1 MGIDEWTVEVGAL
14 TLSGDE
20 VPSGSCELDLSNL
33 KFTSHLFR
41 APKWRDMDNGGPG
54 ELLRILRDGHPRT
67 RADLAGLTGLGR
79 AAISSRLEPLLGVG
93 LVAPVSDAPST
104 GGRPSARLA
113 FNPGARL
120 AAAANVGAT
129 HATVA
134 LTDLSGRI
142 LLKTTEP
149 LEISCG
155 PETVLDWL
163 ATTLQ
168 GHLKTMKRPTTDI
181 IAVGIGLPGPVE
193 HSTGKPTSPP
203 IMPGWDGFD
212 VPAYVQQTFDAP
224 VLVDNDVNIMA
235 LGERATRWPNED
247 NMIFLKVATGIG
259 SGVISGGI
267 LQRGAAGVA
276 GDVGHIAVSKAAGI
290 QCHCGKTA
298 CLEAIAGAPAIA
310 AHLRKN
316 GLKAIT
322 GNDVVSLVRSGD
334 LAAIQAVRQ
343 AGRDI
348 GEMLNMC
355 VSLINP
361 SLIVVGGSLAQSGE
375 HLIAGIRETVYAR
388 STPLATQHLNI
399 TQSETGPEAGVV
411 GASILA
417 IEHALAPQRIND
429 LSTTLHSGRHQNTDD
444 LQKVEHVAQTSRPL
458 RDAVA
463 KQLHDALP

>member
-1 MGIDEWTVEVGAL
+1 
-14 TLSGDE
+14 
-20 VPSGSCELDLSNL
+20 
-33 KFTSHLFR
+33 
-41 APKWRDMDNGGPG
+41 MDNGGPG
-54 ELLRILRDGHPRT
+54 ELLHIMRDGRPRS
-67 RADLAGLTGLGR
+67 RADLAGMTGLGR
-79 AAISSRLEPLLGVG
+79 AAISSRLEALLELG
-93 LVAPVSDAPST
+93 LVVPVSDAAST

-113 FNPGARL
+113 FNPGAKL
-120 AAAANVGAT
+120 AAAAEVGAT

-142 LLKTTEP
+142 LLETTER

-155 PETVLDWL
+155 PEAVLDWL
-163 ATTLQ
+163 AMTLQ
-168 GHLKTMKRPTTDI
+168 GHLKTLRRPTTDI

-212 VPAYVQQTFDAP
+212 VPAYVQQTFDVP
-224 VLVDNDVNIMA
+224 VLVDNDVNLMA
-235 LGERATRWPNED
+235 LGERAIRWPNED

-276 GDVGHIAVSKAAGI
+276 GDVGHIAISRAAGI
-290 QCHCGKTA
+290 QCRCGKTA
-298 CLEAIAGAPAIA
+298 CLEAIAGAPAVA
-310 AHLRKN
+310 AQLREN
-316 GLKAIT
+316 GPEATT

-355 VSLINP
+355 VSFINP

-417 IEHALAPQRIND
+417 VEHALAPHRVND
-429 LSTTLHSGRHQNTDD
+429 LATRQHPGGHEDTDG
-444 LQKVEHVAQTSRPL
+444 LQKVEDVARTSQPL
-458 RDAVA
+458 RDVTAT
-463 KQLHDALP
+463 QLEDAFP

>member
-1 MGIDEWTVEVGAL
+1 
-14 TLSGDE
+14 
-20 VPSGSCELDLSNL
+20 
-33 KFTSHLFR
+33 
-41 APKWRDMDNGGPG
+41 MDNGGPG
-54 ELLRILRDGHPRT
+54 ELLHILRDGRPRT

-79 AAISSRLEPLLGVG
+79 AAISSRLEPLLKLG
-93 LVAPVSDAPST
+93 LVAPVSGAPST

-120 AAAANVGAT
+120 AAAADVGAT
-129 HATVA
+129 HATMA
-134 LTDLSGRI
+134 LTDLAGRV
-142 LLKTTEP
+142 LVEATER

-155 PETVLDWL
+155 PEPVLDWL
-163 ATTLQ
+163 AMTLT
-168 GHLKTMKRPTTDI
+168 GHLQALKRPAADI

-193 HSTGKPTSPP
+193 HSTGKPISPP

-212 VPAYVQQTFDAP
+212 VPAYIQQTFDVP
-224 VLVDNDVNIMA
+224 VLVDNDVNLMA
-235 LGERATRWPNED
+235 LGERATRWPDED

-259 SGVISGGI
+259 SGVVSGGI

-276 GDVGHIAVSKAAGI
+276 GDVGHIAVSRGAGI
-290 QCHCGKTA
+290 LCRCGKSA

-310 AHLRKN
+310 AQLREN
-316 GLKAIT
+316 GLEAST

-355 VSLINP
+355 VSFINP

-411 GASILA
+411 GASLLA
-417 IEHALAPQRIND
+417 IEHALAPHRVND
-429 LSTTLHSGRHQNTDD
+429 LATTLNSGKPEETHD
-444 LQKVEHVAQTSRPL
+444 LQKVEHTAQTSPPL
-458 RDAVA
+458 RDTAA
-463 KQLHDALP
+463 KQLQDAFP

>member
-1 MGIDEWTVEVGAL
+1 
-14 TLSGDE
+14 
-20 VPSGSCELDLSNL
+20 
-33 KFTSHLFR
+33 
-41 APKWRDMDNGGPG
+41 MDNGDAG
-54 ELLRILRDGHPRT
+54 ELLRILRDGRPRT
-67 RADLAGLTGLGR
+67 RADLAGITGLGR
-79 AAISSRLEPLLGVG
+79 AAISSRLEALLERG
-93 LVAPVSDAPST
+93 LVAPVSDAAST

-120 AAAANVGAT
+120 VAAADIGAT

-134 LTDLSGRI
+134 LTDLSGKI
-142 LLKTTEP
+142 LLGATER
-149 LEISCG
+149 LEISSG

-163 ATTLQ
+163 AMTLQ
-168 GHLKTMKRPTTDI
+168 GHLKTMERRATDI
-181 IAVGIGLPGPVE
+181 IAFGIGLPGPVE

-212 VPAYVQQTFDAP
+212 VPAYVRQTLDVP
-224 VLVDNDVNIMA
+224 VLVDNDVNLMA

-276 GDVGHIAVSKAAGI
+276 GDVGHIAVSRGAGI
-290 QCHCGKTA
+290 QCRCGKTA
-298 CLEAIAGAPAIA
+298 CLEAIAGAPAVA
-310 AHLRKN
+310 ARLREN
-316 GLKAIT
+316 GLEAIT
-322 GNDVVSLVRSGD
+322 ANDVVALVRSGD

-417 IEHALAPQRIND
+417 VEHVLAPHRVND
-429 LSTTLHSGRHQNTDD
+429 LANRLHSERPEDTHRV
-444 LQKVEHVAQTSRPL
+444 QKVEHVAQVSQPL
-458 RDAVA
+458 PDVLD
-463 KQLHDALP
+463 KQLQDTFP

>member
-1 MGIDEWTVEVGAL
+1 
-14 TLSGDE
+14 
-20 VPSGSCELDLSNL
+20 
-33 KFTSHLFR
+33 
-41 APKWRDMDNGGPG
+41 MDNGGAG
-54 ELLRILRDGHPRT
+54 ELLRILRDGRPRT
-67 RADLAGLTGLGR
+67 RADLAGITGLGR
-79 AAISSRLEPLLGVG
+79 AAISSRLESLLELG
-93 LVAPVSDAPST
+93 LVVPVSDAAST

-120 AAAANVGAT
+120 VVAADVGAT

-142 LLKTTEP
+142 LLETTER

-155 PETVLDWL
+155 PEAVLDWL
-163 ATTLQ
+163 AMTLQ
-168 GHLKTMKRPTTDI
+168 GHLKAVKRPATDI

-212 VPAYVQQTFDAP
+212 VPAYVQQTFAVP

-235 LGERATRWPNED
+235 LGERAARWPNED

-259 SGVISGGI
+259 SGVISGGT

-276 GDVGHIAVSKAAGI
+276 GDVGHIAVSNAAGI
-290 QCHCGKTA
+290 QCRCGKIA
-298 CLEAIAGAPAIA
+298 CLEAIAGAPAVA
-310 AHLRKN
+310 AHLREN
-316 GLKAIT
+316 GLEAT
-322 GNDVVSLVRSGD
+322 TANDVVSLVRSGD

-355 VSLINP
+355 VSLVNP

-375 HLIAGIRETVYAR
+375 HLIAGIREMVYSR

-417 IEHALAPQRIND
+417 IEYALAPQRVSD
-429 LSTTLHSGRHQNTDD
+429 LAATLHPGGRQNTDR
-444 LQKVEHVAQTSRPL
+444 QKVERVVPASQPSL
-458 RDAVA
+458 RDSVA
-463 KQLHDALP
+463 S

>member
-1 MGIDEWTVEVGAL
+1 MNSGGA
-14 TLSGDE
+14 
-20 VPSGSCELDLSNL
+20 
-33 KFTSHLFR
+33 
-41 APKWRDMDNGGPG
+41 G
-54 ELLRILRDGHPRT
+54 ELLRILRDGRPRT
-67 RADLAGLTGLGR
+67 RADLAGITGLGR
-79 AAISSRLEPLLGVG
+79 AAISSRLEPLLELG
-93 LVAPVSDAPST
+93 LVVPVSDAAST

-120 AAAANVGAT
+120 VAAADIGAT
-129 HATVA
+129 HVTVA
-134 LTDLSGRI
+134 LTDLSGKI
-142 LLKTTEP
+142 LLGTTER
-149 LEISCG
+149 LEIARG
-155 PETVLDWL
+155 PEAVLDWL
-163 ATTLQ
+163 AITLQ
-168 GHLKTMKRPTTDI
+168 GHVEKVKRPATDV

-193 HSTGKPTSPP
+193 HSTGRPTSPP

-212 VPAYVQQTFDAP
+212 VPAYIQRTFDVP

-247 NMIFLKVATGIG
+247 NMLFIKVATGIG
-259 SGVISGGI
+259 SGVISGGV

-290 QCHCGKTA
+290 QCRCGKTA
-298 CLEAIAGAPAIA
+298 CLEAIAGAPAVA
-310 AHLRKN
+310 AHLREK
-316 GLKAIT
+316 GLEAAT
-322 GNDVVSLVRSGD
+322 GNDVVSLVRSGH

-375 HLIAGIRETVYAR
+375 HLIAGIREMVYTR

-399 TQSETGPEAGVV
+399 TQSETGAEAGVV

-417 IEHALAPQRIND
+417 IDYALAPQRV
-429 LSTTLHSGRHQNTDD
+429 RHLAAT
-444 LQKVEHVAQTSRPL
+444 VASPARPSPH
-458 RDAVA
+458 DAVTN
-463 KQLHDALP
+463 

>member
-1 MGIDEWTVEVGAL
+1 MNSGGA
-14 TLSGDE
+14 
-20 VPSGSCELDLSNL
+20 
-33 KFTSHLFR
+33 
-41 APKWRDMDNGGPG
+41 G
-54 ELLRILRDGHPRT
+54 ELLRILRDGRPRT
-67 RADLAGLTGLGR
+67 RADLAGITGLGR
-79 AAISSRLEPLLGVG
+79 AAISSRLEPLLELG
-93 LVAPVSDAPST
+93 LVVPVSDAAST

-120 AAAANVGAT
+120 VAAADIGAT
-129 HATVA
+129 HVTVA
-134 LTDLSGRI
+134 LTDLSGKI
-142 LLKTTEP
+142 LLGTTER
-149 LEISCG
+149 LEIARG
-155 PETVLDWL
+155 PEAVLDWL
-163 ATTLQ
+163 AITLQ
-168 GHLKTMKRPTTDI
+168 GHVEKVKRPATDV

-193 HSTGKPTSPP
+193 HSTGRPTSPP

-212 VPAYVQQTFDAP
+212 VPAYIQRTFDVP

-247 NMIFLKVATGIG
+247 NMLFIKVATGIG
-259 SGVISGGI
+259 SGVISGGV

-290 QCHCGKTA
+290 QCRCGKTA
-298 CLEAIAGAPAIA
+298 CLEAIAGAPAVA
-310 AHLRKN
+310 AHLREK
-316 GLKAIT
+316 GLEAAT
-322 GNDVVSLVRSGD
+322 GNDVVSLVRSGH

-375 HLIAGIRETVYAR
+375 HLIAGIREMVYTR

-399 TQSETGPEAGVV
+399 TQSETGAEAGVV

-417 IEHALAPQRIND
+417 IDYALAPQRV
-429 LSTTLHSGRHQNTDD
+429 RHLAAT
-444 LQKVEHVAQTSRPL
+444 VASPARPSPH
-458 RDAVA
+458 DAVA
-463 KQLHDALP
+463 N

>member
-1 MGIDEWTVEVGAL
+1 
-14 TLSGDE
+14 
-20 VPSGSCELDLSNL
+20 
-33 KFTSHLFR
+33 
-41 APKWRDMDNGGPG
+41 MDNGGPG
-54 ELLRILRDGHPRT
+54 GLLQILRDGRPRT
-67 RADLAGLTGLGR
+67 RADLAGITGLGR
-79 AAISSRLEPLLGVG
+79 AAISARLEPLLKLG
-93 LVAPVSDAPST
+93 LVVPASGAPST

-120 AAAANVGAT
+120 AAAADVGAT

-134 LTDLSGRI
+134 VTDLSGTV
-142 LLKTTEP
+142 LVETTERI
-149 LEISCG
+149 EISSG
-155 PETVLDWL
+155 PEAVLDWL
-163 ATTLQ
+163 LMA
-168 GHLKTMKRPTTDI
+168 LKRLLKVLERPTADV

-193 HSTGKPTSPP
+193 YSTGKPTSPP

-212 VPAYVQQTFDAP
+212 VPGYVQQTFDVP
-224 VLVDNDVNIMA
+224 VLVDNDVNLMA

-259 SGVISGGI
+259 SGVVSGGE

-276 GDVGHIAVSKAAGI
+276 GDVGHIAVSRGAGI
-290 QCHCGKTA
+290 LCRCGKSA

-310 AHLRKN
+310 AQLREN
-316 GLKAIT
+316 GLEATT
-322 GNDVVSLVRSGD
+322 GSDVVALVRSGD

-355 VSLINP
+355 VSFINP

-388 STPLATQHLNI
+388 STPLATQRLNI
-399 TQSETGPEAGVV
+399 TQSETGPKAGVV

-417 IEHALAPQRIND
+417 VEYVLAPYRFND
-429 LSTTLHSGRHQNTDD
+429 LATGLPQS
-444 LQKVEHVAQTSRPL
+444 KVHTEVKYR
-458 RDAVA
+458 
-463 KQLHDALP
+463 

>member
-1 MGIDEWTVEVGAL
+1 
-14 TLSGDE
+14 
-20 VPSGSCELDLSNL
+20 
-33 KFTSHLFR
+33 
-41 APKWRDMDNGGPG
+41 MDNGGPG
-54 ELLRILRDGHPRT
+54 ELLHILRDGHPRT
-67 RADLAGLTGLGR
+67 RSDLARITGLGR
-79 AAISSRLEPLLGVG
+79 AAISSRLEPLLKLG
-93 LVAPVSDAPST
+93 LVVPVSDAAST

-113 FNPGARL
+113 FNPSARL
-120 AAAANVGAT
+120 AAAADVGAT

-142 LLKTTEP
+142 LLETTEP

-155 PETVLDWL
+155 PEAVLDWL
-163 ATTLQ
+163 TETLQ
-168 GHLKTMKRPTTDI
+168 GQLKTMKRPARDI
-181 IAVGIGLPGPVE
+181 IAFGIGLPGPVE

-212 VPAYVQQTFDAP
+212 VPAYVRQTLDVP
-224 VLVDNDVNIMA
+224 VLVDNDVNLMA

-247 NMIFLKVATGIG
+247 NMIFLKIATGIG

-276 GDVGHIAVSKAAGI
+276 GDVGHIAVSRGAGI
-290 QCHCGKTA
+290 QCRCGKTA
-298 CLEAIAGAPAIA
+298 CLEAIAGAPAVA
-310 AHLRKN
+310 ARLREN

-322 GNDVVSLVRSGD
+322 SNDVVALVRAGD

-355 VSLINP
+355 VSFINP

-399 TQSETGPEAGVV
+399 TQSETGPRAGVV

-417 IEHALAPQRIND
+417 VEHALAPHRGND
-429 LSTTLHSGRHQNTDD
+429 LATTLHSGRYQNTDD
-444 LQKVEHVAQTSRPL
+444 LLRVEHVAQASRPH

-463 KQLHDALP
+463 EQVHDALSLTTSPNEDAEDRRTKVGSSE

>member
-1 MGIDEWTVEVGAL
+1 MTV
-14 TLSGDE
+14 
-20 VPSGSCELDLSNL
+20 
-33 KFTSHLFR
+33 
-41 APKWRDMDNGGPG
+41 
-54 ELLRILRDGHPRT
+54 
-67 RADLAGLTGLGR
+67 
-79 AAISSRLEPLLGVG
+79 
-93 LVAPVSDAPST
+93 
-104 GGRPSARLA
+104 
-113 FNPGARL
+113 
-120 AAAANVGAT
+120 
-129 HATVA
+129 
-134 LTDLSGRI
+134 
-142 LLKTTEP
+142 
-149 LEISCG
+149 
-155 PETVLDWL
+155 
-163 ATTLQ
+163 Q
-168 GHLKTMKRPTTDI
+168 GHLETVKRPATDI

-193 HSTGKPTSPP
+193 HSTGRPTSPP

-212 VPAYVQQTFDAP
+212 VPAYVQRTFDVP

-276 GDVGHIAVSKAAGI
+276 GDAAQLRENGREAT
-290 QCHCGKTA
+290 TA
-298 CLEAIAGAPAIA
+298 
-310 AHLRKN
+310 
-316 GLKAIT
+316 
-322 GNDVVSLVRSGD
+322 NDVVSLVRSGD

-417 IEHALAPQRIND
+417 VEYALAPQRVND
-429 LSTTLHSGRHQNTDD
+429 LATTLHSGGHQNTED
-444 LQKVEHVAQTSRPL
+444 LQKEEHIVQTSQPL
-458 RDAVA
+458 RDTVA
-463 KQLHDALP
+463 KQLHPAFP

>member
-1 MGIDEWTVEVGAL
+1 
-14 TLSGDE
+14 
-20 VPSGSCELDLSNL
+20 
-33 KFTSHLFR
+33 
-41 APKWRDMDNGGPG
+41 MDKGGPG

-67 RADLAGLTGLGR
+67 RADLAAITGLGR
-79 AAISSRLEPLLGVG
+79 AAISSRLEPLLELG
-93 LVAPVSDAPST
+93 LVVPVSDAAST

-113 FNPGARL
+113 FNPGAKV
-120 AAAANVGAT
+120 AAAADVGAT

-142 LLKTTEP
+142 LVETTEP

-155 PETVLDWL
+155 PEAVLDWL
-163 ATTLQ
+163 AMTLQ
-168 GHLKTMKRPTTDI
+168 GHLKAMKRPAADI

-212 VPAYVQQTFDAP
+212 VPAYVQKTFDVP

-247 NMIFLKVATGIG
+247 HMIFLKVATGIG

-290 QCHCGKTA
+290 PCRCGKTA
-298 CLEAIAGAPAIA
+298 CLEAIAGAPAVA
-310 AHLRKN
+310 AQLREN
-316 GLKAIT
+316 GLAAVT

-355 VSLINP
+355 VSFINP

-375 HLIAGIRETVYAR
+375 HLMAGIRETVYAR
-388 STPLATQHLNI
+388 STPLATQHLTI
-399 TQSETGPEAGVV
+399 TQSETGPEAGIV

-417 IEHALAPQRIND
+417 VEYALTPQRVND
-429 LSTTLHSGRHQNTDD
+429 LATTLHSGGHQNSEDR
-444 LQKVEHVAQTSRPL
+444 QKAEHVAQASRPL

-463 KQLHDALP
+463 TQLHDAFP

>member
-1 MGIDEWTVEVGAL
+1 MNSGGA
-14 TLSGDE
+14 
-20 VPSGSCELDLSNL
+20 
-33 KFTSHLFR
+33 
-41 APKWRDMDNGGPG
+41 G
-54 ELLRILRDGHPRT
+54 ELLRILRDGRPRT
-67 RADLAGLTGLGR
+67 RADLAGITGLGR
-79 AAISSRLEPLLGVG
+79 AAISSRLEPLLELG
-93 LVAPVSDAPST
+93 LVVPVSDAAST

-120 AAAANVGAT
+120 VAAADIGAT
-129 HATVA
+129 HVTVA
-134 LTDLSGRI
+134 LTNLSGKV
-142 LLKTTEP
+142 LLGTTER
-149 LEISCG
+149 LEIARG
-155 PETVLDWL
+155 PEAVLDWL

-168 GHLKTMKRPTTDI
+168 GHLDKVKRPATDM

-212 VPAYVQQTFDAP
+212 VPAYVQRTFDVP

-235 LGERATRWPNED
+235 LGERATRWPDED

-259 SGVISGGI
+259 SGVISGGV

-290 QCHCGKTA
+290 QCRCGKTA
-298 CLEAIAGAPAIA
+298 CLEAIAGAPAVA
-310 AHLRKN
+310 AHLREK
-316 GLKAIT
+316 GLEATT

-375 HLIAGIRETVYAR
+375 HLIAGIREMVYTR

-399 TQSETGPEAGVV
+399 TQSETGAEAGVV

-417 IEHALAPQRIND
+417 IEYALAPQRV
-429 LSTTLHSGRHQNTDD
+429 RH
-444 LQKVEHVAQTSRPL
+444 LAASVAQSC
-458 RDAVA
+458 
-463 KQLHDALP
+463 

>member
-1 MGIDEWTVEVGAL
+1 
-14 TLSGDE
+14 
-20 VPSGSCELDLSNL
+20 
-33 KFTSHLFR
+33 
-41 APKWRDMDNGGPG
+41 MDNGGAG
-54 ELLRILRDGHPRT
+54 ELLRILRDGRPRT
-67 RADLAGLTGLGR
+67 RADLAGITGLGR
-79 AAISSRLEPLLGVG
+79 AAISSRLESLLELG
-93 LVAPVSDAPST
+93 LVVPVSDAAST

-120 AAAANVGAT
+120 VAAADVGAT

-142 LLKTTEP
+142 LLETTER

-155 PETVLDWL
+155 PEAVLDWL
-163 ATTLQ
+163 AMTLQ
-168 GHLKTMKRPTTDI
+168 GHLKAVKRPATDI

-212 VPAYVQQTFDAP
+212 VPAYVQQTFAVP

-235 LGERATRWPNED
+235 LGERAARWPNED

-259 SGVISGGI
+259 SGVISGGT

-276 GDVGHIAVSKAAGI
+276 GDVGHIAVSNAAGI
-290 QCHCGKTA
+290 QCRCGKIA
-298 CLEAIAGAPAIA
+298 CLEAIAGAPAVA
-310 AHLRKN
+310 AHLREN
-316 GLKAIT
+316 GLEAT
-322 GNDVVSLVRSGD
+322 TANDVVSLVRSGD

-355 VSLINP
+355 VSLVNP

-375 HLIAGIRETVYAR
+375 HLIAGIREMVYSR

-417 IEHALAPQRIND
+417 IEYALAPQRVSG
-429 LSTTLHSGRHQNTDD
+429 LAATLHPGGRQNTDR
-444 LQKVEHVAQTSRPL
+444 QKVERVVPASQPSL
-458 RDAVA
+458 RDSVA
-463 KQLHDALP
+463 S

>member
-1 MGIDEWTVEVGAL
+1 
-14 TLSGDE
+14 
-20 VPSGSCELDLSNL
+20 
-33 KFTSHLFR
+33 
-41 APKWRDMDNGGPG
+41 MDNGGPG
-54 ELLRILRDGHPRT
+54 DLLRILRDRRPRT
-67 RADLAGLTGLGR
+67 RADLAEITGLGR
-79 AAISSRLEPLLGVG
+79 AAISSRLEALLALG
-93 LVAPVSDAPST
+93 LVVPVSDAAST

-120 AAAANVGAT
+120 AAAADVGAT
-129 HATVA
+129 HASVA

-142 LLKTTEP
+142 LVETTEP
-149 LEISCG
+149 LEISRG

-163 ATTLQ
+163 AVTLQ
-168 GHLKTMKRPTTDI
+168 GHLRTVKRPATDI
-181 IAVGIGLPGPVE
+181 VAVGIGLPGPVE

-212 VPAYVQQTFDAP
+212 VPAYVRQTFEVP

-259 SGVISGGI
+259 SGIISGGI

-290 QCHCGKTA
+290 QCRCGKTA
-298 CLEAIAGAPAIA
+298 CLEAIAGTPALA
-310 AHLRKN
+310 AQLREN
-316 GLKAIT
+316 GLEAT
-322 GNDVVSLVRSGD
+322 TANDVVSLVRSGD

-388 STPLATQHLNI
+388 STPLATQRLNI

-417 IEHALAPQRIND
+417 IEHALAPHRLSD
-429 LSTTLHSGRHQNTDD
+429 LATTPRPGGHQSADVQNA
-444 LQKVEHVAQTSRPL
+444 ERVAQASRSSL
-458 RDAVA
+458 RDSVA
-463 KQLHDALP
+463 S

>member
-1 MGIDEWTVEVGAL
+1 MNSGGA
-14 TLSGDE
+14 
-20 VPSGSCELDLSNL
+20 
-33 KFTSHLFR
+33 
-41 APKWRDMDNGGPG
+41 G
-54 ELLRILRDGHPRT
+54 ELLRILRDGRPRT
-67 RADLAGLTGLGR
+67 RADLAGITGLGR
-79 AAISSRLEPLLGVG
+79 AAISSRLEPLLELG
-93 LVAPVSDAPST
+93 LVVPVSDAAST

-120 AAAANVGAT
+120 VAAADIGAT
-129 HATVA
+129 HVTVA
-134 LTDLSGRI
+134 LTDLSGKI
-142 LLKTTEP
+142 LLGTTER
-149 LEISCG
+149 LEIARG
-155 PETVLDWL
+155 PEAVLDWL
-163 ATTLQ
+163 AITLQ
-168 GHLKTMKRPTTDI
+168 GHVEKVKRPATDV

-193 HSTGKPTSPP
+193 HSTGRPTSPP

-212 VPAYVQQTFDAP
+212 VPAYVQRTFDVP

-247 NMIFLKVATGIG
+247 NMLFIKVATGIG
-259 SGVISGGI
+259 SGVISGGV

-290 QCHCGKTA
+290 QCRCGKTA
-298 CLEAIAGAPAIA
+298 CLEAIAGAPAVA
-310 AHLRKN
+310 AHLREK
-316 GLKAIT
+316 GLEAAT
-322 GNDVVSLVRSGD
+322 GNDVVSLVRSGH

-375 HLIAGIRETVYAR
+375 HLIAGIREMVYTR

-399 TQSETGPEAGVV
+399 TQSETGAEAGVV

-417 IEHALAPQRIND
+417 IDYALAPQRV
-429 LSTTLHSGRHQNTDD
+429 RHLAAT
-444 LQKVEHVAQTSRPL
+444 VASPARPSPH
-458 RDAVA
+458 DAVTN
-463 KQLHDALP
+463 